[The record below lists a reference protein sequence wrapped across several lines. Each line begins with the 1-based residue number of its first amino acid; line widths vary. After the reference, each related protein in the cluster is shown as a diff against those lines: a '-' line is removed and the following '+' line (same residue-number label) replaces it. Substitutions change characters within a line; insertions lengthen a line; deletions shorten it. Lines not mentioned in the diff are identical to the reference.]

1 MNRISQYIKSVGVIQ
16 SETWNFY
23 YGPTGID
30 KVTRTQGGIPNLS
43 IDYTTDPNGRILS
56 MTYTETEG
64 YSGELFVTY
73 DNFGNMADL
82 RDNSGNSVEALLVD
96 PNNSAITQYY
106 NPADIDNSFTYRARE
121 GFIGIEMW
129 PGNDTGVYLQ
139 GHLVIPNPW
148 GDVFTNGTTTTTTT
162 DTTAKGG
169 GDGEEPCGG
178 GDPCFQK
185 GMFTCC
191 IKWGGTLKECA
202 TACAAYTGASFD
214 YCVNQCL
221 SGQTCTK
228 WGCCTLGYE

>member
-1 MNRISQYIKSVGVIQ
+1 VEENSKRVYRYVKRIITIINFSFNYDGMNRISQYIKSVGGIQ
-16 SETWNFY
+16 QETWNFY

-30 KVTRTQGGIPNLS
+30 KVERFQGGIPNLS

-56 MTYTETEG
+56 MTYTEAGG
-64 YSGELFVTY
+64 YSGELFAVY

-82 RDNSGNSVEALLVD
+82 RESSGNSVKALLVD
-96 PNNSAITQYY
+96 PNNSTITQYY
-106 NPADIDNSFTYRARE
+106 NPADIDDSFTYRARE

-148 GDVFTNGTTTTTTT
+148 GDVFTNGITTTTTT

-169 GDGEEPCGG
+169 GDDVEPCGG

-191 IKWGGTLKECA
+191 IKWGGL
-202 TACAAYTGASFD
+202 
-214 YCVNQCL
+214 
-221 SGQTCTK
+221 
-228 WGCCTLGYE
+228 